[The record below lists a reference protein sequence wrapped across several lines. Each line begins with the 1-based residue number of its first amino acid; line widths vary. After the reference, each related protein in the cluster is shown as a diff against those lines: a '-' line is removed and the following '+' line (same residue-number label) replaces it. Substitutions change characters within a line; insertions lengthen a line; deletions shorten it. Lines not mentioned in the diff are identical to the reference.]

1 MLKGEESMII
11 FILIGILG
19 GFMSGFMG
27 IGGGLVMV
35 PLLVILG
42 KFTQHMAQGTS
53 LAVLTLPVVIFG
65 TYQYYQQGNVNINAA
80 VIIAICF
87 CIGIFFGSKAAN
99 NLSSENLQIMFGFLM
114 VIVGMK
120 MIIN

>member
-1 MLKGEESMII
+1 MLKGEENMII
-11 FILIGILG
+11 FVLIGILG

-27 IGGGLVMV
+27 IGGGLIMV
-35 PLLVILG
+35 PLMVLLA

-65 TYQYYQQGNVNINAA
+65 AYQYYQEGNININAA
-80 VIIAICF
+80 IIIAIFF
-87 CIGIFFGSKAAN
+87 CIGIFFGSKAAHL
-99 NLSSENLQIMFGFLM
+99 LSSESLQVIFGFLM
-114 VIVGMK
+114 VLVGMK